1 MNKANSL
8 HNSYKLGEFTARRTW
23 YQLDSQGRGISW
35 ILKDVVSAGF
45 SRTHP
50 HETIIDKRI
59 YVIPHRH
66 NHGSSNTS
74 LKETATL
81 EPHIFTFAS

>member
-8 HNSYKLGEFTARRTW
+8 HNPYKLGEFTAQMRW
-23 YQLDSQGRGISW
+23 YQLDSQGRI
-35 ILKDVVSAGF
+35 
-45 SRTHP
+45 P

-66 NHGSSNTS
+66 DHGCSNRS
-74 LKETATL
+74 LKKTATL
-81 EPHIFTFAS
+81 EPPVFTFAS